1 MMALQQSFAAGQDS
15 LDNELNTEIN
25 DARNRDYLRG
35 VKRLCA
41 GLHDGVGQ
49 EGGHS
54 FIETKWELEISRKRR
69 KPPAGY
75 RAAQLSDQPSA
86 TLSAHETKDA
96 TATPAAVRGLTPQQ
110 ESKLVRSALRSS
122 LDGEDTAV
130 LNNFLSKAQ
139 AKRAA
144 KATAAQDAEEKASRE
159 VSCHTPPRKA
169 LDDLDANSP
178 SPVKAQLSPC
188 KTGRPENSPDS
199 RELASKDGEKDH
211 EQQPASPVTRRSTR
225 ARQPPNPPPR
235 ATPPAVRNTL
245 LRRAKGTEFIF
256 RERTEEQEVEIKTR
270 ANTLQNKGEAVLP
283 KAALKAMTKQP
294 PAESLVPDKGAL
306 ESRDE
311 ALEGE
316 NTRKS
321 ARKQVSWR
329 KLRFVEYEG
338 GVYDDYFSESSG
350 DDIPAEQTTAK
361 RSRKD
366 EPAGK
371 TEISSARSAR
381 QGSKKNGKKDASE
394 APGATPAASSGTKA
408 RRVRRLGPRT
418 VNIPADTSDAPTD
431 TPSADDRKKLTPSSP
446 SAALLVAPASKKVTA
461 TRSSSN
467 SNGQSK
473 RKKILT
479 ANAGSTPKPKRV
491 RSKS

>member
-1 MMALQQSFAAGQDS
+1 MSLHLLDYGICPDS
-15 LDNELNTEIN
+15 ST
-25 DARNRDYLRG
+25 G
-35 VKRLCA
+35 
-41 GLHDGVGQ
+41 
-49 EGGHS
+49 
-54 FIETKWELEISRKRR
+54 

-75 RAAQLSDQPSA
+75 RAAQLSDLPTA
-86 TLSAHETKDA
+86 TLGAHETKDA
-96 TATPAAVRGLTPQQ
+96 TTAPAAVRGLTPQQ

-144 KATAAQDAEEKASRE
+144 KATAARDAEEKASRE

-188 KTGRPENSPDS
+188 KTDGPENSPDL
-199 RELASKDGEKDH
+199 RELASKDGENDH

-225 ARQPPNPPPR
+225 ARQPPNPPR
-235 ATPPAVRNTL
+235 ATPPAVRNTF

-294 PAESLVPDKGAL
+294 PAESFVPDKGAL

-311 ALEGE
+311 ALEGA

-350 DDIPAEQTTAK
+350 DDIPAEKATTK

-371 TEISSARSAR
+371 TRNSSARSAR
-381 QGSKKNGKKDASE
+381 QGSKKNGKKDAPE
-394 APGATPAASSGTKA
+394 APGAASAASSGTKA
-408 RRVRRLGPRT
+408 RRVRRLGSRT
-418 VNIPADTSDAPTD
+418 VNISADTSDAPND
-431 TPSADDRKKLTPSSP
+431 TPSADNRKKLTPSSP
-446 SAALLVAPASKKVTA
+446 SAALVVAPASKKVTA
-461 TRSSSN
+461 TRSSSS
-467 SNGQSK
+467 SNDQSK
-473 RKKILT
+473 SKRILT